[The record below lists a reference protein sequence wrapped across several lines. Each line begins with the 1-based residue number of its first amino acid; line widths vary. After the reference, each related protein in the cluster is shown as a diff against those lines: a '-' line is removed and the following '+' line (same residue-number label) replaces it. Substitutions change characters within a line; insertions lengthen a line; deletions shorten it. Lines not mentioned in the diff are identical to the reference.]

1 MDCKRIKELI
11 TTDYIDRELD
21 EKLMEEIAVHLRVC
35 KECSIFEESLRKI
48 AIEPFKNIKEIKPPE
63 YLWERIKE
71 NIEKENKR
79 QEQGLFIYIRNYLK
93 SIFAIPRPIFAATAV
108 IIAGIIIGGIFLGVS
123 LNLQHQIT
131 DYFQDQIDFITSLD
145 VNSSNSSTTNN
156 SGFGTTI
163 EEYFS

>member
-1 MDCKRIKELI
+1 MNCKRIKELI

-21 EKLMEEIAVHLRVC
+21 EKLMKEIAAHLRTC
-35 KECSIFEESLRKI
+35 KECGVFEESLRKA
-48 AIEPFKNIKEIKPPE
+48 AIEPFKNIKEVRSPE

-71 NIEKENKR
+71 NIAKENTK
-79 QEQGLFIYIRNYLK
+79 QEQGLPVYIWNYLQ
-93 SIFAIPRPIFAATAV
+93 SVFAIPKPVFVATTV

-123 LNLQHQIT
+123 LNSQNQVT
-131 DYFQDQIDFITSLD
+131 DYLQDQINFISNLD
-145 VNSSNSSTTNN
+145 ANISNPPTTNR